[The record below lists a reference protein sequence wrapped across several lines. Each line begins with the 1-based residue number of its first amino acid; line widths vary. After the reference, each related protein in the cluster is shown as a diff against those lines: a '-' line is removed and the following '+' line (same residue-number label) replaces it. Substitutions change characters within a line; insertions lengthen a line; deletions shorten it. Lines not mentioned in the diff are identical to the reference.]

1 MAKKKKNTEKSRNK
15 PSRADIIRV
24 FKNSPRQIFNY
35 KQVLSRLNLSSEFK
49 KDILTALATLAKNK
63 IIEDLGRGKYRFVY
77 VSNIVEGKLELTARG
92 AGFLITD
99 DLDEDVY
106 ISSNDLHRA
115 FHGDTVRVSLYAQR
129 GNRRPEG
136 EVIEILERKRHEF
149 VGTLQLEKNF
159 AFLVPDDRRMY
170 VDIFIPQ
177 DKLNGGQNGYK
188 AVAEITDW
196 PDHTKNP
203 FGKITHVLGKAGDND
218 AEMTSILAEF
228 EFPLAFPDQV
238 EKEAEKISEEIPEK
252 EIKKRRDMRGITT
265 FTIDPHDAK
274 DFDDALSIQKL
285 KNGNWEIGVHIADVS
300 YYVKPNTA
308 LGREAEARATSIYLV
323 DRVIPMLP
331 EKLSNGICSLVPHQD
346 RLTFSA
352 IFEMDESGKVH
363 DTWFGKTII
372 YSDRRFAYEE
382 AQEILENGK
391 GEYAE
396 ELMTLN
402 SIAKILKDKRFKNGA
417 ISFET
422 AEVKFI
428 LDEHGVPTDVYTK
441 VRKDAH
447 KLIEEFML
455 LANRKVAGYVANLNK
470 QKGNYPFIY
479 RVHDSP
485 NDEKLAEFTQ
495 LAKRFG
501 YNLKTDDD
509 KSLAA
514 SFNRLL
520 EEVEGK
526 PEQNIIQQS
535 AIRTMSKAYY
545 TAKKTG
551 HYGLAFSHYSHFTSP
566 IRRYPDLVAHRQL
579 EKFLNGKPGETEAE
593 IEEQAKHSSTME
605 QKAVDAERASIKYKQ
620 AEYLNNF
627 IGKVFVGM
635 ISGVT
640 EWGIYVEIIENKCE
654 GMIRLTTINDDYYE
668 YNEKGR
674 FIFGKRTGKKYML
687 GDLVNVKV
695 KNTDLVKRTIDFL
708 LVTK

>member
-1 MAKKKKNTEKSRNK
+1 MGNKKKIEKEGNK
-15 PSRADIIRV
+15 PSRASIIKV
-24 FKNSPRQIFNY
+24 FKEHPRQIFNY
-35 KQVLSRLNLSSEFK
+35 KQVASRLNLGSDSK
-49 KDILTALATLAKNK
+49 KDILRALATLSKNK
-63 IIEDLGRGKYRFVY
+63 IIEDLGRGKYRY
-77 VSNIVEGKLELTARG
+77 IYTSSMVEGKLELTMRG
-92 AGFLITD
+92 AGFVICEELEEDIFIAPR
-99 DLDEDVY
+99 DL
-106 ISSNDLHRA
+106 NRA

-129 GNRRPEG
+129 NGKKLEG
-136 EVIEILERKRHEF
+136 EIVEILERRRSEF
-149 VGTLQLEKNF
+149 VGIIEQEKNY
-159 AFLVPDDRRMY
+159 AFLIPDDKRMY

-177 DKLNGGQNGYK
+177 DKLNGVQDGFK
-188 AVAEITDW
+188 AVVEITDW
-196 PDHTKNP
+196 PESAKNP
-203 FGKITHVLGKAGDND
+203 FGKVTHVLGKAGENET
-218 AEMTSILAEF
+218 EMTSILAEF
-228 EFPLAFPDQV
+228 EFPLSFPKEV
-238 EKEAEKISEEIPEK
+238 EKEAEKIPDEIPES
-252 EIKKRRDMRGITT
+252 EIKKRRDFRNITT

-285 KNGNWEIGVHIADVS
+285 KNGHWEIGVHIADVS

-331 EKLSNGICSLVPHQD
+331 EKLSNGICSLVPNQD

-352 IFEMDESGKVH
+352 VFEMDEDGKVYNE
-363 DTWFGKTII
+363 WFGRTII
-372 YSDRRFAYEE
+372 HSDRRFAYEE
-382 AQEILENGK
+382 AQEVLENAEGD
-391 GEYAE
+391 YVE

-402 SIAKILKDKRFKNGA
+402 AIAKNLKEKRFKNGA

-422 AEVKFI
+422 AEVKFR
-428 LDEHGVPTDVYTK
+428 LDEKGAPIEVFTK

-455 LANRKVAGYVANLNK
+455 LANKKVATYVSNLNE

-485 NDEKLAEFTQ
+485 NDERISDFTQ

-501 YNLKTDDD
+501 YTLKTDDD

-535 AIRTMSKAYY
+535 AIRTMAKAYY
-545 TAKKTG
+545 TAQKTG

-566 IRRYPDLVAHRQL
+566 IRRYPDLLAHRQL
-579 EKFLNGKPGETEAE
+579 DKYLNKKPGETEAE

-620 AEYLNNF
+620 AEYLNNY
-627 IGKVFVGM
+627 IGQIFVGM

-654 GMIRLTTINDDYYE
+654 GMIRLNTINDDYYE
-668 YNEKGR
+668 YDEKGR
-674 FIFGKRTGKKYML
+674 FIVGKRRGQKYML
-687 GDLVNVKV
+687 GDIVKVKV
-695 KNTDLVKRTIDFL
+695 KNTDLVKRTIDFI